1 MKSDECYHAP
11 LDSSYLWFIP
21 KRRFFTPWV
30 WDLYGVLLDGNGP
43 DTVASNISRGEALGL
58 LKLLNAYNV
67 GD

>member
-1 MKSDECYHAP
+1 MKSNECYHAP
-11 LDSSYLWFIP
+11 LESLYLCFIP

-30 WDLYGVLLDGNGP
+30 WDLYGVRLSLSEP